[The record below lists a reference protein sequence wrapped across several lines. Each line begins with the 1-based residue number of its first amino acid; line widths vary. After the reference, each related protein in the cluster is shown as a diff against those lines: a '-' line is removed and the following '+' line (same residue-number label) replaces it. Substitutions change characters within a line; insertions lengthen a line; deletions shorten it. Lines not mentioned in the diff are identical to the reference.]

1 MDKNKKNKGIF
12 LFKLKK
18 KKLFNFDKSTTYNHR
33 RQRGQSK

>member
-18 KKLFNFDKSTTYNHR
+18 KKTIQL
-33 RQRGQSK
+33 RQVNNI